1 MSSLKVVKKR
11 NMETKEF
18 KEFKNKVVK
27 ILNDEMWFPNSN
39 NEKDWEVAKK
49 LNAILS
55 DTIIKILKL

>member
-1 MSSLKVVKKR
+1 
-11 NMETKEF
+11 MESKEF
-18 KEFKNKVVK
+18 EEFKNKVVK